1 MMRGFWRSG
10 AEKPSVRHRGEWHAS
25 CRWCGSSVRRPPA
38 RLDRALHWMA
48 RIWRGRGTPPM
59 RSANTATMRLPFGWR
74 FQETRAAYTPPPV
87 SAADCFCFAVDL
99 HGAVEIAL
107 DLGLFGQS
115 LGQLRLDR

>member
-1 MMRGFWRSG
+1 
-10 AEKPSVRHRGEWHAS
+10 
-25 CRWCGSSVRRPPA
+25 
-38 RLDRALHWMA
+38 MA

-115 LGQLRLDR
+115 LGQLRLDRGALAFAEMTAPQLGPLSGQSIKLVTASCSWAVP